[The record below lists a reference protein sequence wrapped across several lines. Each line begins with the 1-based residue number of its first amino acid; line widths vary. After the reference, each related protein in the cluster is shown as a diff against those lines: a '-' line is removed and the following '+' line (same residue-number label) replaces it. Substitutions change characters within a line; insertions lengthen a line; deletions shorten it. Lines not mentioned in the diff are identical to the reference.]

1 MSTSPLMAALIAEG
15 PAVDRADRMKLYA
28 FLVGDWEAEA
38 LLHRPDGR
46 HKLRCEIHAGWVLA
60 GRAIQDVWIIPGL
73 FHGTTLRLYD
83 PKLDAWHIHWLDPV
97 MQSYPRMIGRAV
109 GADIVQEGQGEEGS
123 LMRWSFRDITPD
135 AFRWTAEVSV
145 DGGASWQTQLEIWPR
160 RIAQPSR
167 ASS

>member
-1 MSTSPLMAALIAEG
+1 MFHSPLTPALIAEG
-15 PAVDRADRMKLYA
+15 PAADRTEKMGLYA
-28 FLVGDWEAEA
+28 FLVGDWEADA
-38 LLHRPDGR
+38 VLHLQEGNR
-46 HKLRCEIHAGWVLA
+46 KLRCEIHAGWVLA

-109 GADIVQEGQGEEGS
+109 GADIVQEGRGEDGG
-123 LMRWSFRDITPD
+123 LIRWSFRDIRADT
-135 AFRWTAEVSV
+135 FRWTAEISA
-145 DGGASWQTQLEIWPR
+145 DGGASWRTQLEILPR
-160 RIAQPSR
+160 RVAQPSR